1 MPKIKS
7 YHSQHFNQH
16 LTIIVKLINNLE
28 LEKQNSFFG
37 SKNFYLVIHFNSK
50 KTKMTL
56 EEYKKKF
63 SEDDAVGWLSID
75 TELER
80 LYPNQEPKHFA
91 PAISYM
97 LGGEFPLDG
106 VSIYDSKKQEEHFH
120 FVTYGFSELYYNEE
134 KVNGEFSKWGFE
146 LTFRL
151 KPFEE
156 DNGNPG
162 WVIALLQN
170 IAKYVFSS
178 GNWFE
183 EFHYMPA
190 NGPIR
195 LDTKTDITALIFVA
209 DPEIEKKQTPHGE
222 VSFLQIVGITS
233 AEFEAIKEGR
243 TSVEEIVNKLK
254 ENNPLLI
261 TDLHRK

>member
-1 MPKIKS
+1 
-7 YHSQHFNQH
+7 
-16 LTIIVKLINNLE
+16 
-28 LEKQNSFFG
+28 
-37 SKNFYLVIHFNSK
+37 
-50 KTKMTL
+50 MTL
-56 EEYKKKF
+56 EEYKKQF
-63 SEDDAVGWLSID
+63 SEDDAVGWLEID
-75 TELER
+75 KEFER

-97 LGGEFPLDG
+97 LGGEHPLDG
-106 VSIYDSKKQEEHFH
+106 VSIYESKKQTDHFH
-120 FVTYGFSELYYNEE
+120 FVTYGFSELYYDENKIED
-134 KVNGEFSKWGFE
+134 EFSKWGFE

-151 KPFEE
+151 KPFAE
-156 DNGNPG
+156 DNENPS

-170 IAKYVFSS
+170 IAKYVFDS

-195 LDTKTDITALIFVA
+195 LDTETDITALVIVA

-222 VSFLQIVGITS
+222 LSFLQIVGITS
-233 AEFEAIKEGR
+233 AEYEAIKENPG
-243 TSVEEIVNKLK
+243 TVEELVHKLK

-261 TDLHRK
+261 TDLTRKS

>member
-1 MPKIKS
+1 
-7 YHSQHFNQH
+7 
-16 LTIIVKLINNLE
+16 
-28 LEKQNSFFG
+28 
-37 SKNFYLVIHFNSK
+37 
-50 KTKMTL
+50 MTL
-56 EEYKKKF
+56 EEYKKEF
-63 SEDDAVGWLSID
+63 TEDDAVGWLEID
-75 TELER
+75 KQFDR

-97 LGGEFPLDG
+97 LGGEHPLDG
-106 VSIYDSKKQEEHFH
+106 VSIYESKKQTDHFH

-134 KVNGEFSKWGFE
+134 KLDSEYSKWGFE

-151 KPFEE
+151 KPFADDTE
-156 DNGNPG
+156 NPG
-162 WVIALLQN
+162 WAVALLQN

-195 LDTKTDITALIFVA
+195 LDTETEITGLLFVT
-209 DPEIEKKQTPHGE
+209 DPEIEKIETPHGE
-222 VSFLQIVGITS
+222 VTFLQIVGITT
-233 AEFEAIKEGR
+233 AEFDAIKEGR
-243 TSVEEIVNKLK
+243 RTVEEVVNELK

-261 TDLHRK
+261 TDLTRK

>member
-1 MPKIKS
+1 
-7 YHSQHFNQH
+7 
-16 LTIIVKLINNLE
+16 
-28 LEKQNSFFG
+28 
-37 SKNFYLVIHFNSK
+37 
-50 KTKMTL
+50 MTL
-56 EEYKKKF
+56 EEYKKQF
-63 SEDDAVGWLSID
+63 SEDDAVGWLEID
-75 TELER
+75 IEFER

-97 LGGEFPLDG
+97 LGGEHPLDG
-106 VSIYDSKKQEEHFH
+106 VSIYESKKQTDHFH
-120 FVTYGFSELYYNEE
+120 FVTYGFSELYYDENKIED
-134 KVNGEFSKWGFE
+134 EFSKWGFE

-151 KPFEE
+151 KPFAE
-156 DNGNPG
+156 DNGNPS

-170 IAKYVFSS
+170 IAKYVFDS

-195 LDTKTDITALIFVA
+195 LDTETDITALVIVA

-222 VSFLQIVGITS
+222 LSFLQIVGITS
-233 AEFEAIKEGR
+233 AEYEAIKENPGI
-243 TSVEEIVNKLK
+243 VEELVNKLK

-261 TDLHRK
+261 TDLTRKS

>member
-1 MPKIKS
+1 
-7 YHSQHFNQH
+7 
-16 LTIIVKLINNLE
+16 
-28 LEKQNSFFG
+28 
-37 SKNFYLVIHFNSK
+37 
-50 KTKMTL
+50 MTL
-56 EEYKKKF
+56 EEYKKEF
-63 SEDDAVGWLSID
+63 SEDDAVGWLEID
-75 TELER
+75 KQFDE

-97 LGGEFPLDG
+97 LCGEDPLDG
-106 VSIYDSKKQEEHFH
+106 ISIYESKNQTDHFH

-134 KVNGEFSKWGFE
+134 KLDSEFSKWGFE

-151 KPFEE
+151 KPFSGDGET
-156 DNGNPG
+156 PG
-162 WVIALLQN
+162 WPIALLQN

-195 LDTKTDITALIFVA
+195 LDTDTDITALLFVN
-209 DPEIEKKQTPHGE
+209 DPEIEKIQTPHGE

-233 AEFEAIKEGR
+233 AEYEHIKENPD
-243 TSVEEIVNKLK
+243 TVEELVNKLK
-254 ENNPLLI
+254 KDNPLLI
-261 TDLHRK
+261 TDLNRK

>member
-1 MPKIKS
+1 
-7 YHSQHFNQH
+7 
-16 LTIIVKLINNLE
+16 
-28 LEKQNSFFG
+28 
-37 SKNFYLVIHFNSK
+37 
-50 KTKMTL
+50 MTV
-56 EEYKKKF
+56 EEYKKLF
-63 SEDDAVGWLSID
+63 AEDDAVGWFEID
-75 TELER
+75 KKFDD

-97 LGGEFPLDG
+97 LGGENPLDG
-106 VSIYDSKKQEEHFH
+106 VSIYESQQQTNHFH
-120 FVTYGFSELYYNEE
+120 FVTYGFSELYYDEE

-151 KPFEE
+151 KPFEA
-156 DNGNPG
+156 DNGNPA
-162 WVIALLQN
+162 WAVALLQN
-170 IAKYVFSS
+170 IAKYVFDS

-195 LDTKTDITALIFVA
+195 LDTDTDITALLFVN
-209 DPEIEKKQTPHGE
+209 DPEVKKMQTPHGE

-233 AEFEAIKEGR
+233 AEYEHIKENPQ
-243 TSVEEIVNKLK
+243 TVEELVNKLK

-261 TDLHRK
+261 TDLNRK

>member
-1 MPKIKS
+1 
-7 YHSQHFNQH
+7 
-16 LTIIVKLINNLE
+16 
-28 LEKQNSFFG
+28 
-37 SKNFYLVIHFNSK
+37 
-50 KTKMTL
+50 MTL
-56 EEYKKKF
+56 EEYKKEF
-63 SEDDAVGWLSID
+63 SEDDAVGWLEID
-75 TELER
+75 KEFDR
-80 LYPNQEPKHFA
+80 LYPGQEPKHFV

-97 LGGEFPLDG
+97 LGGDDPLDG
-106 VSIYDSKKQEEHFH
+106 ISVYESKKQTDHYHFI
-120 FVTYGFSELYYNEE
+120 TYGFSELYYNEE
-134 KVNGEFSKWGFE
+134 KVDGEFSKWGFE

-151 KPFEE
+151 KPFEA
-156 DNGNPG
+156 DNGNPS
-162 WVIALLQN
+162 WAVVLLQN

-195 LDTKTDITALIFVA
+195 LDTDTDITALIIVN

-233 AEFEAIKEGR
+233 AEFDDIKANPG
-243 TSVEEIVNKLK
+243 TVEELVNKLK

-261 TDLHRK
+261 TDLNRKD